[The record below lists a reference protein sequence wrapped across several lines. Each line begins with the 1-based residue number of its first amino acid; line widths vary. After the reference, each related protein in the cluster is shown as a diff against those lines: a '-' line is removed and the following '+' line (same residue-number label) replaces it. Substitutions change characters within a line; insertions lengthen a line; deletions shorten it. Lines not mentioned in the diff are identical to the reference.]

1 MFSSLKAIWFLILIP
16 FLFLPK
22 VGKASD
28 FIDYSFLVV
37 EASSSNINSNS
48 FWSFLQSNSYSGIEA
63 DVTERTG
70 NIVIEENGQDF
81 NFILGKIND
90 LLNEQEDAIV
100 PVFLRYSDKINT
112 LDSVLKNSVIA
123 EKIFYLPL
131 GETWPT
137 FEYLVQ
143 ANRRVIFF
151 ISGNYEGESR
161 ILHDLDNYVLKISG
175 SDITGPA
182 SVNYTSTGLN
192 PELFMVDNLDK
203 LPVRSAPNTLSNNVV
218 PDYVNYLLD
227 VWTTFGK
234 RPNFLFIGKR
244 YMDYNFTVSQLGSFS
259 WIDGTVAYAGKI
271 LEKVYWRNP
280 EVTVTNG
287 RFSFPIRGGEE
298 IILTPFAPGF
308 NMTPQQIVVT
318 GEMEVPESYS
328 IIATP
333 APLSEGIAGAFNFEN
348 EIINTIDPEK
358 TYTGE
363 NFSFTQDIERGHV
376 LKLPENSNINLG
388 NPESYGLRNGSFTV
402 SCFVKFT
409 EILEF
414 GDNAIIGNNE
424 SGYRKGFHLILRSGH
439 PYFGLYANDY
449 VSEEVLRSNIWYHL
463 VWRYI
468 IETGEQAI
476 FLNGRNVGSSDGH
489 PPFSGTGDIHIGSA
503 LSNGASLRGYI
514 DDLYFWDRPL
524 GLEEINRLALN
535 ENVIISEE
543 TASQSIWDNFAVKM
557 LLGFS
562 ILMFAFIIFYFLFR
576 RRNKK
581 EDPTSVVQ
589 LPGSESA
596 NQIRLFG
603 KFQVI
608 DNDAKDISHLFT
620 PKVRELF
627 LYVLIY
633 TVRNGNGANVEDL
646 NENLWPG
653 ISSKKVANNRAV
665 TLNKLRRILNRIK
678 GIEVVTQN
686 GFLQIKTS
694 PEIFCD
700 FCEAYQLCQNP
711 GEMTKTELEVF
722 YQLVKKGRFLKETN
736 WPWLD
741 EIRGFTGN
749 QVIDNLLKLATIYFK
764 ENKLEKIEAISRRIL
779 EYDDMSEEAVYMQI
793 LVLQKTNNMH
803 LAKFNFK
810 SFLSKYK
817 ENLGEEYPF
826 DFEKFNKHYSSLLQ
840 F

>member
-1 MFSSLKAIWFLILIP
+1 MSPLIKKVFFLIIIQI
-16 FLFLPK
+16 FILPK
-22 VGKASD
+22 NGKAND

-37 EASSSNINSNS
+37 EASANNINSNS
-48 FWSFLQSNSYSGIEA
+48 FWSFLKNNNYSGIE
-63 DVTERTG
+63 TEVIEKEN
-70 NIVIEENGQDF
+70 NIVLRENGQEL
-81 NFILGKIND
+81 NFLLGKINN
-90 LLNEQEDAIV
+90 LLNEKNDIII
-100 PVFLRYSDKINT
+100 PVFLKFNDNISI
-112 LDSVLKNSVIA
+112 LDSVIRNSVIA

-151 ISGNYEGESR
+151 ITGDYQGESR
-161 ILHDLDNYVLKISG
+161 ILHQLDDYVMKISG
-175 SDITGPA
+175 TDITVP
-182 SVNYTSTGLN
+182 SSINYLVPDLN
-192 PELFMVDNLDK
+192 PELFMIDNLDK

-218 PDYVNYLLD
+218 PDYINYLLD
-227 VWTTFGK
+227 IWTMYGK
-234 RPNFLFIGKR
+234 RPNFLFIGER

-259 WIDGTVAYAGKI
+259 WIDGTVKYAGKI
-271 LEKVYWRNP
+271 LEKIYWRNP
-280 EVTVTNG
+280 DVTVTNG

-298 IILTPFAPGF
+298 IILSPFTPGF
-308 NMTPQQIVVT
+308 NMTPQQIIVT

-333 APLSEGIAGAFNFEN
+333 TPLSEGISGAFNFEN
-348 EIINTIDPEK
+348 EIKNTIDPSK
-358 TYTGE
+358 TYAGE
-363 NFSFTQDIERGHV
+363 NYSFTQDIERGNV

-388 NPESYGLRNGSFTV
+388 NPENYGLRNGSFTV
-402 SCFVKFT
+402 SCFVKIT
-409 EILEF
+409 EILEY

-449 VSEEVLRSNIWYHL
+449 VSEEVLRPNIWYHL

-476 FLNGRNVGSSDGH
+476 FLNGKNIGSSDGH

-503 LSNGASLRGYI
+503 LSSGASLRGYM
-514 DDLYFWDRPL
+514 DDLYFWNRPL
-524 GLEEINRLALN
+524 GIEEINRLALN
-535 ENVIISEE
+535 ENIIITEE
-543 TASQSIWDNFAVKM
+543 AESRSIWDSFAVKF
-557 LLGFS
+557 LLSIS
-562 ILMFAFIIFYFLFR
+562 ILMFAFIIAHLLFR
-576 RRNKK
+576 RKNK
-581 EDPTSVVQ
+581 EELV
-589 LPGSESA
+589 PGIQFPKSDSA

-603 KFQVI
+603 KFLVI
-608 DNDAKDISHLFT
+608 DKEARDISDLFT

-627 LYVLIY
+627 LYILIY
-633 TVRNGNGANVEDL
+633 TVKNGNGASVADV

-665 TLNKLRRILNRIK
+665 TLNKLRRILARIE
-678 GIEVVTQN
+678 GVEVVTLN
-686 GFLQIKTS
+686 GFLQIKTD
-694 PEIFCD
+694 PDFFCD
-700 FCEAYQLCQNP
+700 FCEAYQLSHNQ
-711 GEMTKTELEVF
+711 GEMGKVDLETF
-722 YQLVKKGRFLKETN
+722 YQLVKKGRFLKEMD

-764 ENKLEKIEAISRRIL
+764 ENKLDKIEAISRRIL

-793 LVLQKTNNMH
+793 MVLQKTNNTH

-810 SFLSKYK
+810 SFLLKYK
-817 ENLGEEYPF
+817 ENLGEDYPF
-826 DFEKFNKHYSSLLQ
+826 NFEEFNKHYSNLLQ